1 MAPSSFPE
9 TAPETAA
16 RRRILLVED
25 DPDAALFATHVLTRR
40 GGFDVTH
47 TTDPAVALTL
57 AAAQPWDLVL
67 TDLDLP
73 AMSGLEMIAALRQM
87 EPGLPIVLVTAEPR
101 DEWPA
106 SADGCGPDAILAK
119 PVLADDLLA
128 TLSAVILTALYGGQW
143 VPGADGVSAGYRG

>member
-1 MAPSSFPE
+1 MAPPFAHESAQEPA
-9 TAPETAA
+9 T

-47 TTDPAVALTL
+47 TADPVVALAL
-57 AAAQPWDLVL
+57 AAEQSWDFVL

-73 AMSGLEMIAALRQM
+73 TMSGLEMLAVLRQM
-87 EPGLPIVLVTAEPR
+87 VPGLPVVLVTAEPR

-106 SADGCGPDAILAK
+106 CADGCGPDAILAK
-119 PVLADDLLA
+119 PVMADDLLA
-128 TLSAVILTALYGGQW
+128 TLAAVLSEGLVWDNGL
-143 VPGADGVSAGYRG
+143 